1 MKKHLIWGCACLLA
15 VSLAACTGGQPV
27 PGAGAASTPAP
38 EASASPAP
46 KETVGWED
54 ILAVLRGEEPFYDTS
69 TGNALDIS
77 RLREALTPDDLPLS
91 VPTWAAV
98 DLDGDGMSEA
108 VLQIGLGD
116 NPSAGFE
123 VLHARPGGVYGY
135 TLSPRTLQELKADGT
150 CLYSGGAADWGI
162 GSLTFGADGYELAP
176 QTWCASDGPEERYFV
191 NGAEADETAFQAAVA
206 AWQSGAQVEWRAFP
220 PDEADALAAYGALL
234 AREPGA
240 LDRPPAGLELGEVSL
255 PPEEELEYTLLDL
268 DGDGGRELLLQWV
281 EEPGSFNAVFHYG
294 DGELS
299 CWQYDN
305 MEGSCRDYPLRD
317 GTMVRQYDVGTGP
330 TRYSHLYTLFRYL
343 PSGETQEAA
352 SLAIHE
358 DTPDGGAGTHTYLVD
373 GEEVDQAAFEAR
385 FETLVGGRL
394 LDRTAWTPAAQWDG
408 TG

>member
-15 VSLAACTGGQPV
+15 VSLAACTGGQP
-27 PGAGAASTPAP
+27 APAP

-46 KETVGWED
+46 KETVGWGV
-54 ILAVLRGEEPFYDTS
+54 ILAVLRGEESFYDTS

-77 RLREALTPDDLPLS
+77 RLREALTPDDLLLS
-91 VPTWAAV
+91 VPAWAAV
-98 DLDGDGMSEA
+98 DLDGDGTSEA

-135 TLSPRTLQELKADGT
+135 TLSPRTLQGLKADGT
-150 CLYSGGAADWGI
+150 CLYSSGTADWGI
-162 GSLTFGADGYELAP
+162 GSLTFGADGYELVP
-176 QTWCASDGPEERYFV
+176 QTWCTSGGPEERYFV
-191 NGAEADETAFQAAVA
+191 NGAEADEAAFQAAVD

-240 LDRPPAGLELGEVSL
+240 LDRPPAGWELGDVSL

-268 DGDGGRELLLQWV
+268 DGDGVRELLLQWA
-281 EEPGSFNAVFHYG
+281 EEPSSFNAVFHYG

-317 GTMVRQYDVGTGP
+317 GIMVRQYDVGVAP
-330 TRYSHLYTLFRYL
+330 NRYVHSYTLFRYL
-343 PSGETQEAA
+343 PDGAEEKKA
-352 SLAIHE
+352 SLALVE
-358 DTPDGGAGTHTYLVD
+358 EYQGETMETMRYRYDLNGNEVAQDDFESAFAELVD
-373 GEEVDQAAFEAR
+373 SK
-385 FETLVGGRL
+385 L
-394 LDRTAWTPAAQWDG
+394 LDRSDWTPAAQWDG